1 MRASASSRQ
10 AKVRTKKLV
19 ATTPPHANF
28 NALDTF
34 DSHFIKFGAGSFIW
48 CELGGGTVDY
58 FMVLVRRELMF
69 VSSDVDILGKE
80 ILDVTVHF
88 EVALA

>member
-1 MRASASSRQ
+1 MD
-10 AKVRTKKLV
+10 
-19 ATTPPHANF
+19 PI
-28 NALDTF
+28 
-34 DSHFIKFGAGSFIW
+34 DSHSVDFGAGSFIW

>member
-1 MRASASSRQ
+1 M
-10 AKVRTKKLV
+10 RTKKLV